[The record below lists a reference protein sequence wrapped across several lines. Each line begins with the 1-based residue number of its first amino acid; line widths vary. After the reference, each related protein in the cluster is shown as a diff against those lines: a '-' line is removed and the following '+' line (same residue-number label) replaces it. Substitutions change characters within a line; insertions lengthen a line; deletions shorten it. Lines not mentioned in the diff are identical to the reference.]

1 MRAQWTQYHWKRW
14 QAGQRRLSW
23 RERTALVLIALAAI
37 PVLLFVF
44 AGLFLFAVGLATVV
58 LAGWLAAVLL
68 RPRRAHAPPSVISAE
83 YVRMPEERR
92 SLDGGER

>member
-14 QAGQRRLSW
+14 QAGQRRLTW
-23 RERTALVLIALAAI
+23 RERTALILLALAAV

-44 AGLFLFAVGLATVV
+44 AGVFLFAVGLATVV
-58 LAGWLAAVLL
+58 LAGWLAAMLL
-68 RPRRAHAPPSVISAE
+68 RPRRAPGPPSVISTD

-92 SLDGGER
+92 SFDRGER